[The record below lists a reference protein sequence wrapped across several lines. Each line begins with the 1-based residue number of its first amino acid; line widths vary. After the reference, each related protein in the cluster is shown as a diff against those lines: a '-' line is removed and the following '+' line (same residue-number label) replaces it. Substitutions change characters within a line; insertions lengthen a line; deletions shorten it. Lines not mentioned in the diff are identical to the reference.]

1 MPRQRLKEW
10 APCRLPGE
18 RTDVWMVR
26 YHGLRP
32 SLFWGLRQ
40 LTRREA
46 AQIAA
51 SAKLVLF
58 LGGHLRG
65 RYEAAVAEALERYP
79 CVPREKAVQARLS
92 PGKCGLGVQTKN

>member
-1 MPRQRLKEW
+1 MLS
-10 APCRLPGE
+10 AVCRLPGE

-40 LTRREA
+40 LTRGEA
-46 AQIAA
+46 AQVAA
-51 SAKLVLF
+51 GAKLVLF

-79 CVPREKAVQARLS
+79 FVPREKALQAR
-92 PGKCGLGVQTKN
+92 PGPPLCLLHV